1 MAGGVNVRKAPGGQ
15 AGWDNWSSY
24 VPGPIRRAFET
35 MPGDELG
42 AEYLD
47 PVNNPSAYGWMMPRA
62 AVRVDQIDGRLVPF
76 DAEGRQLQFE
86 QRPGVLPFY
95 PDRSTGTIELAVP
108 GILDLIGDKSAVG
121 EAYQGATALNM
132 ARRARAGQYG
142 DDVLSAGAAADDA
155 SQWQGGGLLG
165 FGIGHNGGPSMDPLA
180 SVDLPAGSDP
190 RYRGAAPN
198 RTTEYSRYTPKTVP
212 ARMQRLIAA
221 ADDPAHPINS
231 MFDTYIEKGKKL
243 DGPDWYNTEEMRDWF
258 IGELGPEEGDA
269 QWREFVHLIGATSTG
284 SDVASNFRNAT
295 FYRALPADARK
306 KVAERVA
313 QGGITPAAAAR
324 ELGVEPANTPQNY
337 NYGHVMQGNHAKNV
351 LAQMAGEWETQMPPG
366 LTKAE
371 QTAWLQANP
380 KVKGFANDLLGSEK
394 NIAADKH
401 FMRMLAMSDGGADF
415 LSNQAQIS
423 AGNLD
428 DLRKIY
434 GDALDPYIQTRKTGT
449 GQMVTITNLQK
460 AVEDGVI
467 TDTAAFKKIPQ
478 AWLDMPKATEY
489 AALEEMAQRL
499 AKRYGMTPAQFQ
511 ASLWMGAGDITALAD
526 ESQGTSMELFRRTLD
541 KRAKERG
548 LTRKEMAR
556 EFINNRAPLAQLPPG
571 LLDTMQVEDD
581 NEEVY

>member
-1 MAGGVNVRKAPGGQ
+1 MAGGVNVRNAPGGQ
-15 AGWDNWSSY
+15 QGWDWSSLI
-24 VPGPIRRAFET
+24 PGPVSRAFQT
-35 MPGDELG
+35 MPGDQLG

-47 PVNNPSAYGWMMPRA
+47 PAQNPSAYGYMMPRNA
-62 AVRVDQIDGRLVPF
+62 TRVDMIDGRLVPF
-76 DAEGRQLQFE
+76 DAQGNQLGFE
-86 QRPGVLPFY
+86 TRPNVLPFY
-95 PDRSTGTIELAVP
+95 YDRSTKSVEMAVP
-108 GILDLIGDKSAVG
+108 GILDLIGDQSSIGPAY
-121 EAYQGATALNM
+121 EAATAVNM

-142 DDVLSAGAAADDA
+142 DNVLSNAAAMDDVPWNPPEG
-155 SQWQGGGLLG
+155 QPIEGLL
-165 FGIGHNGGPSMDPLA
+165 GHNGGPSMDPLA

-198 RTTEYSRYTPKTVP
+198 RTTEYPRYTPKAVP
-212 ARMQRLIAA
+212 PRMQRLIAA
-221 ADDPAHPINS
+221 ADDEAHPINS

-243 DGPDWYNTEEMRDWF
+243 NGPDWYNTEEMRDWF
-258 IGELGPEEGDA
+258 IGELGDKEGDA
-269 QWREFVHLIGATSTG
+269 QWREFVQLIGATSTG

-295 FYRALPADARK
+295 FYRALPEFARR

-324 ELGVEPANTPQNY
+324 ELGLEPANTPSNY

-351 LAQMAGEWETQMPPG
+351 LAQMNGEWATEMPAG

-380 KVKGFANDLLGSEK
+380 KVKGFANDLLGSEQ

-423 AGNLD
+423 AENLAA
-428 DLRKIY
+428 LRKIY
-434 GDALDPYIQTRKTGT
+434 KKKLDPYIQTRKTGT

-467 TDTAAFKKIPQ
+467 KDTKAFKSIPQ
-478 AWLDMPKATEY
+478 AWLDMPKPTEY

-541 KRAKERG
+541 KRAGERG

-556 EFINNRAPLAQLPPG
+556 EFINNRAPLANIPPG
-571 LLDTMQVEDD
+571 LLDAMPT
-581 NEEVY
+581 EEEEQ